1 MTENKTLTKEFLST
15 LPKFGFGLMRLPR
28 IEGTEEID
36 VEQVKQMV
44 DLFLASG
51 MKYFDTAFVYQ
62 GSEDAAKKALLDRHP
77 RDSFYLA
84 TKLNAG
90 MPNLTEET
98 AKQEFYTSLER
109 TGAGYFDFYLLH
121 ALGKKN
127 IDKYNDWHIWE
138 FVKELKE
145 KGLVRHYGFSFHD
158 TPEMLDELLT
168 AHPDVE
174 FVQLQINYAD
184 WENPSVE
191 SRRCYEVCVKHG
203 KPVVVMEPVK
213 GGALANPPAQIT
225 DIMKA
230 ADPNAS
236 PASWAIRY
244 AASLENVMVVLSG
257 MSTLAQVEDN
267 VSFMKDFKPLDEGEK
282 KVMEDVRTALA
293 SIPQIPC
300 TSCRYCTPVC
310 PMSIQI
316 PNIFQAMNQQMVYNN
331 TAGAKRSYANA
342 IKDHGKASDCIRCG
356 ACEQQ
361 CPQHLEIRDLLVKCA
376 EALEN

>member
-109 TGAGYFDFYLLH
+109 TGAGYFDFYQLH
-121 ALGKKN
+121 ALAKKN

-138 FVKELKE
+138 FVKERKE

-191 SRRCYEVCVKHG
+191 SKRCYEVCVKHG

-244 AASLENVMVVLSG
+244 VASLENVMVVLSG

>member
-191 SRRCYEVCVKHG
+191 SKRCYEVCVKHG

>member
-28 IEGTEEID
+28 IEGTEDID

-191 SRRCYEVCVKHG
+191 SKRCYEVCVKHG

-376 EALEN
+376 EALED

>member
-191 SRRCYEVCVKHG
+191 SKRCYEVCVKHG

-376 EALEN
+376 EALED

>member
-28 IEGTEEID
+28 IEGTDEID

-191 SRRCYEVCVKHG
+191 SKRCYEVCVKHG

-376 EALEN
+376 EALED

>member
-376 EALEN
+376 EALED

>member
-62 GSEDAAKKALLDRHP
+62 GSEDAAKKELLDRHP

-191 SRRCYEVCVKHG
+191 SKRCYEVCVKHG

-244 AASLENVMVVLSG
+244 VASLENVMVVLSG